1 MLPDCPRRPIGRSC
15 SIPPGRI
22 DNGYDKRPATCKP
35 SRRHRPAETCRRS
48 PEVGHSDDRGG
59 PTLPRHRAAAS
70 CRGEGHRERQAR
82 AHPRPHGP
90 LPRRRSLGGRPGRTA
105 RDKPL
110 PLRSP
115 MLEILADRT
124 YRHLFL
130 AQVVALLG
138 TGLATVALGLLAYD
152 LAGDGAAMVLGT
164 VFTIKMVA
172 YVGIAPIAGAVADKV
187 NRRALLVG
195 LDVVRAG
202 AALCLPFVTEVWQVY
217 VLIFVLQSA
226 SAAFTPT
233 FQATIPD
240 VLPEEARYTRA
251 LSLSRLAYDLENI
264 ASPTL
269 AALLLAVMS
278 HNSLFLGTVMGFA
291 ASAVLVVSVMLPS
304 PKPSEPCGI
313 YDRTTRGIRIYLATP
328 RLRGLL
334 ALNVAAASA
343 GAMVLVNS
351 VVLVRSTLGLS
362 ESALAWTMF
371 AFGAGSMLAALA
383 LPRLLNRVPDRPVM
397 LGGALLMVLTL
408 LALAGEVAAL
418 GLDWS
423 YLLGAWVLVGLGY
436 SAVLTPSGR
445 LLRRSAHAE
454 DRPALFAAQFALS
467 HACWLVTYPLSGWLM
482 TQFGPVA
489 ALGLLAALA
498 GAGTLTALRLW
509 PSGDPEILEHTHENL
524 PLDHPH
530 LAGARQHAHPFV
542 VDDEHPRWA
551 SQL

>member
-1 MLPDCPRRPIGRSC
+1 
-15 SIPPGRI
+15 
-22 DNGYDKRPATCKP
+22 
-35 SRRHRPAETCRRS
+35 
-48 PEVGHSDDRGG
+48 
-59 PTLPRHRAAAS
+59 
-70 CRGEGHRERQAR
+70 
-82 AHPRPHGP
+82 
-90 LPRRRSLGGRPGRTA
+90 
-105 RDKPL
+105 
-110 PLRSP
+110 

-172 YVGIAPIAGAVADKV
+172 YVGIAPVAGAFADRV
-187 NRRALLVG
+187 NRRFLLVT
-195 LDVVRAG
+195 LDVIRAG

-217 VLIFVLQSA
+217 VLIFLLQSA

-264 ASPTL
+264 VSPTL

-278 HNSLFLGTVMGFA
+278 YNTLFLGTVAGFA
-291 ASAVLVVSVMLPS
+291 ASAVLVVSVLLPG
-304 PKPSEPCGI
+304 PKPSEPRGI

-334 ALNVAAASA
+334 ALNLAASSA
-343 GAMVLVNS
+343 GAMVLVNT
-351 VVLVRSTLGLS
+351 VVLVRGSLGLS

-371 AFGAGSMLAALA
+371 AFGAGSMLAALI
-383 LPRLLNRVPDRPVM
+383 LPRILDRISDRPVM
-397 LGGALLMVLTL
+397 LAGAVLMVATL
-408 LALAGEVAAL
+408 LGLATSVSL
-418 GLDWS
+418 SGLVWPL
-423 YLLGAWVLVGLGY
+423 LLGAWLLVGLGY

-445 LLRRSAHAE
+445 LLRRSSQPE
-454 DRPALFAAQFALS
+454 DRPAVFAAQFALS
-467 HACWLVTYPLSGWLM
+467 HACWLVTYPLSGWLL
-482 TQFGPVA
+482 TQFGAVTALGGLAGLA
-489 ALGLLAALA
+489 ALGAAV
-498 GAGTLTALRLW
+498 ALRIW
-509 PSGDPEILEHTHENL
+509 PEDDPEVLEHTHENL

-530 LAGARQHAHPFV
+530 LKGHRRHAHTFV
-542 VDDEHPRWA
+542 VDDQHPRWA